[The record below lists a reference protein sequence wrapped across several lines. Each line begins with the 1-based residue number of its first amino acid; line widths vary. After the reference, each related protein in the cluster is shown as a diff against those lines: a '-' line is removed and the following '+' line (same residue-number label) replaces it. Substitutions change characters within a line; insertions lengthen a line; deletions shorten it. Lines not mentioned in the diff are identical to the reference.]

1 MSSPPPTDWSFEPT
15 DVRDQYRRHVVVP
28 WAVGMDAPIAID
40 VAALLAAD
48 EDPENV
54 TAKLWKIKAYGE
66 TDHTDVTSET
76 TLPGDPGVTGTII
89 SQRVTAL
96 DRGRVYRLF
105 FAFGPAGN
113 VRMRSVV
120 IDVSDTA

>member
-28 WAVGMDAPIAID
+28 WAVGMDVPIAID
-40 VAALLAAD
+40 IAAILDVNEVPSNVVA
-48 EDPENV
+48 
-54 TAKLWKIKAYGE
+54 TLWKLKAYGDA
-66 TDHTDVTSET
+66 DHTDVTSET
-76 TLPGDPGVTGTII
+76 TLPGSPGVSGTIV

-96 DRGRVYRLF
+96 ERGRVYRLY

-120 IDVSDTA
+120 IDVSDA